1 MIESFMVVPL
11 HFTVE
16 FLGFLVAAAGA
27 LLAVTRSDL
36 VPGEA
41 PNRVTV
47 GLGLC
52 VLAVAQVLHGG
63 AFEVSGV
70 AFQLDGEQLLVAMKS
85 VAFAL
90 VLVGIVGGLRPKA
103 TVPVAFMVREPLL
116 LVPAGI
122 AIVLSVVAFAGS
134 RQSGPRAYRRLALGA
149 FFIGVAEL
157 LTSVSPSTDFGK
169 LAVSEYAYAAHAAK
183 LVGFIAL
190 GAWVWTSVR
199 SSIRVRFVASF
210 AALLVA
216 VVLALA
222 AALTG
227 VLTSRVE
234 AEELDRVRAQL
245 ASAEQDIETGAT
257 QELTNDLGTLAGFDS
272 VRRPIQRGGNL
283 TSLARE
289 IDDIPIFEFDFVMVM
304 DRRGRVLGFSGEG
317 PHVSRRGRPSRSPT
331 KLRPIHQVNINGS
344 EVIQQVKR
352 PEIPESASPVRIG
365 PNLVAIMAA
374 REVPDADAPS
384 RAAGIIATGIWLDA
398 LTVDGLSNS
407 VAARASIVVDGRPV
421 VSSFSRRPR
430 ESIVPADVQTM
441 LRTATRSEEHT

>member
-70 AFQLDGEQLLVAMKS
+70 AFQLDGEQLLVGLKS
-85 VAFAL
+85 VALAL
-90 VLVGIVGGLRPKA
+90 ILVGIVGGLRPRA
-103 TVPVAFMVREPLL
+103 AVPVAFVVREPLL

-245 ASAEQDIETGAT
+245 ASAEQEIEEDAT
-257 QELTNDLGTLAGFDS
+257 PELADDLRALAGNDD
-272 VRRPIQRGGNL
+272 VRRGIQRGGNL
-283 TSLARE
+283 SSLARL
-289 IDDIPIFEFDFVMVM
+289 IDDNTLFDFDFVMLM
-304 DRRGRVLGFSGEG
+304 TPRGRVLGFSGDG
-317 PHVSRRGRPSRSPT
+317 PTLLRRGRPARRPT
-331 KLRPIHQVNINGS
+331 RLRPIDQVNINGS

-352 PEIPESASPVRIG
+352 PVTEVSASPVRIG
-365 PNLVAIMAA
+365 QKLVAIMAA
-374 REVPDADAPS
+374 RDIPDAAAPS
-384 RAAGIIATGIWLDA
+384 RAAGIIATGIWLDG
-398 LTVDGLSNS
+398 LTVDGLSDS
-407 VAARASIVVDGRPV
+407 VAAEASIVVDGAPV
-421 VSSFSRRPR
+421 VSSFSRP
-430 ESIVPADVQTM
+430 
-441 LRTATRSEEHT
+441 